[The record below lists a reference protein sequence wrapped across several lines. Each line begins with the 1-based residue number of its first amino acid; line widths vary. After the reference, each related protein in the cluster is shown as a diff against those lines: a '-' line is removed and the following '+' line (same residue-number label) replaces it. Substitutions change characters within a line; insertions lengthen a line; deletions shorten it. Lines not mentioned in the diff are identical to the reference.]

1 MAKTIV
7 QSAKFRASPAA
18 LFELYIDSKK
28 HSAATGSRA
37 SVSRREGGR
46 FAAFGGGLIGR
57 NLVVSP
63 GRMIVQ
69 SWRSSGW
76 KKADPDSILILTFSR
91 ARGGGRVDLVH
102 ANVPDRD
109 HGGIKSGWVKHYW
122 RPWKA
127 YLARRGR
134 A

>member
-28 HSAATGSRA
+28 HSAAIGSKA
-37 SVSRREGGR
+37 TVSRRPGGR
-46 FAAFGGGLIGR
+46 FSAFGGGLTGR

-69 SWRSSGW
+69 SWRSRGW
-76 KKADPDSILILTFSR
+76 KKSDADSILILTFR
-91 ARGGGRVDLVH
+91 AAPGGGSVDLVH

-109 HGGIKSGWVKHYW
+109 SAGIKSGWVKHYW
-122 RPWKA
+122 KPWRA